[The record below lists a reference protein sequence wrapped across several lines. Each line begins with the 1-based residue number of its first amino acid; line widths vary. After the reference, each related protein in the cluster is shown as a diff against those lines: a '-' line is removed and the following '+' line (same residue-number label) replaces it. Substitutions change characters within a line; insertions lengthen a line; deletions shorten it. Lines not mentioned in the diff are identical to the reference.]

1 MNEFAG
7 SEDIVTPR
15 AFKVILKWIDNVILL
30 KPGDN
35 RLFTKH
41 DDFLD
46 WAHEVY
52 LASEYLGIHSQFS
65 NHLFEF
71 IKNSITEERKES
83 LLTFVA
89 NIKAISLD
97 EQMIKTLVSPI
108 VTLFKDGIIQY
119 EDEWFLSN
127 LGRSKEIGKLL
138 LDMLCSEAI

>member
-7 SEDIVTPR
+7 FEDIVTPR

-41 DDFLD
+41 VDFLD

-52 LASEYLGIHSQFS
+52 LASEYLGFHSKFS
-65 NHLFEF
+65 NLLFEF

-83 LLTFVA
+83 LLTFVTH
-89 NIKAISLD
+89 IKAISLD
-97 EQMIKTLVSPI
+97 EWMIKTLICPI
-108 VTLFKDGIIQY
+108 VNLFKVDIIDF
-119 EDEWFLSN
+119 EDEWFLNN
-127 LGRSKEIGKLL
+127 LG
-138 LDMLCSEAI
+138 